1 MSTIVG
7 TNIEVTNLKYDSD
20 TTSMIISNTG
30 QVTIQGEG
38 TNTTNLQQGLTKAWV
53 IEDHKTQNNIT
64 DSLNVASVTDVATGV
79 SKFFYINNMAGSEYA
94 ALSGMS
100 SGVYNGACNMP
111 SFEGGDDG
119 WSMATTY
126 WHHSTRGNGGAS
138 GANTGIVLYDCER
151 VVSAIL
157 GDLA

>member
-1 MSTIVG
+1 MTSQLNVDTIVDKAGSGG
-7 TNIEVTNLKYDSD
+7 TNVKVANTSTYVSEGGA
-20 TTSMIISNTG
+20 TTQNT
-30 QVTIQGEG
+30 V
-38 TNTTNLQQGLTKAWV
+38 QGLAKAWV
-53 IEDHKTQNNIT
+53 VEDHKTSNEIK
-64 DSLNVASVTDVATGV
+64 DSLNVASITDIGTGV
-79 SKFFYINNMAGSEYA
+79 SKFFYTNNMSGSEYA

-126 WHHSTRGNGGAS
+126 WHHSTRGNGTTMTLADS
-138 GANTGIVLYDCER
+138 ER
-151 VVSAIL
+151 VVSGIL

>member
-1 MSTIVG
+1 MASELKVDKFTG
-7 TNIEVTNLKYDSD
+7 VTTAGSIL
-20 TTSMIISNTG
+20 
-30 QVTIQGEG
+30 VTGEG
-38 TNTTNLQQGLTKAWV
+38 NSTTTNLQQGLAKAWV
-53 IEDHKTQNNIT
+53 VEDHKTSNEIK
-64 DSLNVASVTDVATGV
+64 DSLNVASVTDIGTGV
-79 SKFFYINNMAGSEYA
+79 SKFFYTNNMAGSEYA

-100 SGVYNGACNMP
+100 SGTYNGTCNMP

-126 WHHSTRGNGGAS
+126 WHHSTRGNGAGSANAS
-138 GANTGIVLYDCER
+138 SVHLKDAER